1 MTWSDHTHSE
11 YAGERHDHDLDYAEK
26 HHRHHDLER
35 EDERLKADLDHW
47 QVALREL
54 RADLEAALERIR
66 VLEAQTPEAR
76 QAEYEADIAM
86 ADGAESGYDES
97 WRDTLADY
105 QVATGSADYDDEEG
119 RP

>member
-35 EDERLKADLDHW
+35 EDERLKASLDHW

-76 QAEYEADIAM
+76 QAEYQGRHRHGRRRRVRI
-86 ADGAESGYDES
+86 
-97 WRDTLADY
+97 RRV
-105 QVATGSADYDDEEG
+105 VARHA
-119 RP
+119 R